1 MTRDRVKELLPI
13 MQAFAEGK
21 VIQCRNKEAIDFR
34 WRDIDTPSWI
44 DNLVYRIK
52 PEPHYM
58 PFTYE
63 DHKLFKDK
71 WITCRDS
78 KVLKHIV
85 CVYKE
90 SVAIIN
96 NTMPYSFS
104 YESLLRDYNFED
116 GTPCGKL
123 VE

>member
-1 MTRDRVKELLPI
+1 MTRDRVKGLLPI

-21 VIQCRNKEAIDFR
+21 VLQYCNKEALRFC
-34 WRDIDTPSWI
+34 WMDT
-44 DNLVYRIK
+44 DTLVCGDHYVYRIK
-52 PEPHYM
+52 PEPHYI

-78 KVLKHIV
+78 KVLKRIV

-104 YESLLRDYNFED
+104 YETLLSDYVFED